1 MSDLTDPPA
10 PPLPQAPPQAGPQV
24 PHQALPQALPQATPQ
39 VPPQAGPQAPPQAA
53 PQAPQQAAPQLPQ
66 QAGPQ
71 APPQP
76 YPQGPPPVGFS
87 APTTVWAVPPHLL
100 TPPGRPR
107 PWLRTALRWSAAAG
121 VFLVVG
127 AITAA
132 CMLVPARTDLP
143 GLKTPSDQR
152 YSFPPLKL
160 PALPPGADGPN
171 EQNTTNGEQTHAADL
186 RKLLLPAPVGA
197 KPDLS
202 YPGTTGWYSPT
213 AYAAKFDDTS
223 NLLAEFADSGLRHIA
238 ATAWTGPDGTRT
250 EIYLLAYRSDATVSS
265 TFSYDSS
272 DSHLLAAPY
281 ISVDGEIDFPGIDSS
296 AVTAESQPPA
306 GGGLSADVA
315 FVDCADVEAVVVMSN
330 PHRVNPVTFT
340 QVVTLQNELLQG

>member
-10 PPLPQAPPQAGPQV
+10 PPLPQAPPQ
-24 PHQALPQALPQATPQ
+24 L
-39 VPPQAGPQAPPQAA
+39 
-53 PQAPQQAAPQLPQ
+53 
-66 QAGPQ
+66 
-71 APPQP
+71 PQP

-197 KPDLS
+197 KLDLS